1 MSRSLWK
8 GPFFQMSLLNAI
20 KRDTRR
26 EGVQVTA
33 RNNTIIPAF
42 VGSRLLVHN
51 GKEYLPLVVREEMV
65 GHKISEFVMTTKPR
79 TYRATNANK
88 NK

>member
-1 MSRSLWK
+1 
-8 GPFFQMSLLNAI
+8 MSLLNAI
-20 KRDTRR
+20 KRDTKR
-26 EGVQVTA
+26 EGVRVTA

-51 GKEYLPLVVREEMV
+51 GKEFQPLVVREEMV
-65 GHKISEFVMTTKPR
+65 GQKISAFVACTKPR